1 LLHNIRTVTGARVV
15 TLNHPRD
22 VHQNFTPFGPDNF
35 DASTGEFKA
44 KPKFDCDAIEV
55 VTSAAMQSDIMLL
68 YRDWFALLNHGH
80 RMAAV
85 GSSDSHH
92 LRTSPVGYPRTCLWF
107 GHDDPKQ
114 LTANAVRDA
123 VAAGSA
129 TVSGGLFMAVEGPGG
144 ERPGESV
151 AMASGTALFRVT
163 VQAPSWIDATE
174 LEVIVGGETTHV
186 EPLMPLGPG
195 PAKRFVNE
203 LMVSMPPNAANSWV
217 VFHAK
222 GETDLSPLHPGRR
235 PFAASNPIFLA
246 R

>member
-1 LLHNIRTVTGARVV
+1 MGIGDTGLWSDQFEAV
-15 TLNHPRD
+15 
-22 VHQNFTPFGPDNF
+22 
-35 DASTGEFKA
+35 
-44 KPKFDCDAIEV
+44 EV
-55 VTSAAMQSDIMLL
+55 FNDSDFEEN
-68 YRDWFALLNHGH
+68 RHDSVADWFALLDHGH
-80 RMAAV
+80 KMVAV

-129 TVSGGLFMAVEGPGG
+129 TVSGGLFMTVEGPGG
-144 ERPGESV
+144 ERPGDSV
-151 AMASGTALFRVT
+151 AMASGAALFRVT

-174 LEVIVGGETTHV
+174 LEVIVGGETTLV

-203 LMVSMPPNAANSWV
+203 VMVSMPSNAANSWV

-222 GETDLSPLHPGRR
+222 GETDLGPLHPGRR